1 LKHQGRQKTKVL
13 MLGVDARSLYFNK
26 NYVHAHNER
35 IYTINDCAYIL
46 DQLQVDVP
54 FEHRQ
59 KYVQFVVFFH
69 LLIHGRPMT
78 NYENLKDLFQ
88 LLKVKSVSKMHWSD
102 TSGWGMVEVMHV
114 VLLEATK
121 VNI

>member
-1 LKHQGRQKTKVL
+1 